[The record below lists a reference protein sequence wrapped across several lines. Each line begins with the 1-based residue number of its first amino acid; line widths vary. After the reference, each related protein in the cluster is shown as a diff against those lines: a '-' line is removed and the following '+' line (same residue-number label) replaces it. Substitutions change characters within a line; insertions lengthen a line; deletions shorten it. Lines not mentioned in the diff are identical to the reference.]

1 MARTYTEEEYRQQA
15 VQFQQ
20 QLQQQAVQFQQQLQ
34 QQAVQ
39 FQQQLQQLQQL
50 QQRISFLE
58 ARQRRY
64 VTCRDECF
72 NLKHLYLV

>member
-34 QQAVQ
+34 Q
-39 FQQQLQQLQQL
+39 L
-50 QQRISFLE
+50 QQRITFLE
-58 ARQRRY
+58 GRQRRY